1 MNKVSIAPILK
12 KLELYKTAQFPL
24 TQYNS
29 VNAAIGR
36 IQTETLNDK
45 RFTQKKNN
53 ELKVLEV
60 TRIA

>member
-1 MNKVSIAPILK
+1 MEKVEIAPTLK

-24 TQYNS
+24 IQYNS

-36 IQTETLNDK
+36 IQTETLKGK